1 MSNALS
7 MQFFKSSCGFE
18 VSEWW
23 CPLTNTSFW
32 IFGLLLI
39 TVTTLFFVF
48 VWNVFAQKEYN
59 GFCESCGKRLETSR
73 YTIKLCEDCR
83 MEEFDKSRESVS
95 PTSQTSPNGDFSNEK
110 EHNIS

>member
-1 MSNALS
+1 MNNLAGYNSVLGI
-7 MQFFKSSCGFE
+7 SSWVFNLVVGA
-18 VSEWW
+18 
-23 CPLTNTSFW
+23 
-32 IFGLLLI
+32 IILLAML
-39 TVTTLFFVF
+39 LFLGIY
-48 VWNVFAQKEYN
+48 ADRMLKRKEYN